1 MAAKRVF
8 ILGGGAALGAHQV
21 GAMRLLEQEGIV
33 PDAIVEYAG
42 AVAILSM
49 MKAMPRMAT
58 AETARMA
65 LVLAGSARMF
75 WMKGGMWREVTLG

>member
-1 MAAKRVF
+1 M
-8 ILGGGAALGAHQV
+8 ILPVWAGS
-21 GAMRLLEQEGIV
+21 R

-49 MKAMPRMAT
+49 MNAIPMMAT

-65 LVLAGSARMF
+65 FVLVGSARMF
-75 WMKGGMWREVTLG
+75 

>member
-1 MAAKRVF
+1 M
-8 ILGGGAALGAHQV
+8 ILPVWAGS
-21 GAMRLLEQEGIV
+21 R

-49 MKAMPRMAT
+49 MNAMPMMAT

-65 LVLAGSARMF
+65 FVLAGSARMF
-75 WMKGGMWREVTLG
+75 WMKGGMRRL